1 MQRPRR
7 DLLVLLG
14 FCLWLPISAL
24 LAFFLAGAV
33 AFPIVEPYY
42 AGRIFISFGLMAV
55 VYGVESIIGLG
66 VIETCGFLSGNCST
80 HNLYS
85 YAIQI
90 WQVLIAIGLVALLCT
105 LAIMRNRS
113 EREPGRK

>member
-1 MQRPRR
+1 M
-7 DLLVLLG
+7 LVILG

-33 AFPIVEPYY
+33 AFPIVEPFY
-42 AGRIFISFGLMAV
+42 AGRIYISFGLMAV
-55 VYGVESIIGLG
+55 VYGVESILGLG
-66 VIETCGFLSGNCST
+66 VIETCGFLSGNCTT

-90 WQVLIAIGLVALLCT
+90 WKALIAIGFLVMLFMLV
-105 LAIMRNRS
+105 IIQNRS
-113 EREPGRK
+113 EREPRNK

>member
-42 AGRIFISFGLMAV
+42 AGRIYISFGLMAV
-55 VYGVESIIGLG
+55 VYGIESILGLG
-66 VIETCGFLSGNCST
+66 VIETCGFLSGNCTT
-80 HNLYS
+80 HNLYP

-90 WQVLIAIGLVALLCT
+90 WQALVALGLVVLLGT
-105 LAIMRNRS
+105 LVFMRGRS
-113 EREPGRK
+113 EREPGKK

>member
-1 MQRPRR
+1 MQRPRS

-14 FCLWLPISAL
+14 FCLWLPISGL

-42 AGRIFISFGLMAV
+42 AGRIYVSFGLMAV
-55 VYGVESIIGLG
+55 VYGVESILGLG
-66 VIETCGFLSGNCST
+66 VIETCGFLSGNCTT

-90 WQVLIAIGLVALLCT
+90 WQALVAIGLVVLLGT
-105 LAIMRNRS
+105 SLIMRSRGK
-113 EREPGRK
+113 REPGRK